1 MHDVGIELLEV
12 TANACRQRKREAIFG
27 SAGDW
32 DGGYVDEV
40 ASGREGGMFDRRRVN
55 ANLHPLAQQVADEA
69 IERLIGAVAHV
80 IVIAREEGHAE
91 VAGLHGGGL

>member
-12 TANACRQRKREAIFG
+12 TANAGRQRKREAIFG

-40 ASGREGGMFDRRRVN
+40 AGGREGGMFDRRRVN
-55 ANLHPLAQQVADEA
+55 ANLHPLAQQVAHEA
-69 IERLIGAVAHV
+69 IKRLIGAVAHV